1 MPKYLLNAEPF
12 FFPGDRV
19 GCLLIH
25 GFTGTPYE
33 MRELG
38 ERLAARGYTVLG
50 PVLAGHASRIDD
62 MLPTRWTDW
71 YASVTAAYDQLREQ
85 CDAIFPIGLSLGA
98 LLALHLAAHR
108 PVNGVVA
115 VAAPFSIHN
124 PLIPLF
130 QYLPFLYNLIPYVKK
145 NPQNDDTQDPTV
157 RPHHPEYPVNPTR
170 CAASLLL
177 DFLPHL
183 RDDLR
188 DVRAP
193 ALLIQG
199 RNDRTVPPESMDE
212 FYARIASPEKEK
224 VWLERSGH
232 LALEDYAKEEAFSR
246 ILRFVQAHLSP
257 GTREVP
263 LTVLASPTK
272 YESTA

>member
-1 MPKYLLNAEPF
+1 MPTYLPNAEPF
-12 FFPGDRV
+12 FFPGNRI

-38 ERLAARGYTVLG
+38 ERLAAQRYTVLA
-50 PVLAGHASRIDD
+50 PALAGHATTIDD

-71 YASVTAAYDQLREQ
+71 YASVTRAYDQLRER

-98 LLALHLAAHR
+98 LLALHLAAHQ

-115 VAAPFSIHN
+115 ISAPFTIRN

-130 QYLPFLYNLIPYVKK
+130 KYFPFLYPLIPYIKK
-145 NPQNDDTQDPTV
+145 NPRDNDTQDPRV
-157 RPHHPEYPVNPTR
+157 RAVHPEYPVNPTR
-170 CAASLLL
+170 GAASLIF

-183 RDDLR
+183 HDDLR

-199 RNDRTVPPESMDE
+199 RGDRTIPPDSMDQ

-232 LALEDYAKEEAFSR
+232 LALEDYSKQDAFAV
-246 ILRFVQAHLSP
+246 ILAFVQRHSGTPEP
-257 GTREVP
+257 GAPPRRRASTVTTR
-263 LTVLASPTK
+263 
-272 YESTA
+272 